1 MEIQNVEIINEE
13 IENEIDET
21 VETVE
26 VEEVEQEEQEQEA
39 QPEPVAQAPQQLFPV
54 SPAQK
59 RELLTREQQ
68 LGAQYSQFNAAGNLP
83 EWFAKMGHLHAMY
96 KGFAPYEPL
105 PGFVAMKVAAKEG
118 ELLKIVDFY
127 VDSQK
132 VDLRTFKNT
141 LEECFEMVHKPHAQ
155 KKPARGRPDYMKDR
169 PSLFRFKVWQVTQG
183 EISQF
188 LEANGSM
195 VEITDVYVW
204 KERELVGPQ
213 AETTLPMSKARK
225 AAIVN
230 AAPVIKDL
238 DAYLGDT
245 SEDEDI
251 S

>member
-1 MEIQNVEIINEE
+1 MEIQNTEMINA
-13 IENEIDET
+13 ENEISE
-21 VETVE
+21 EVE
-26 VEEVEQEEQEQEA
+26 VTEVEQEEQEQEA
-39 QPEPVAQAPQQLFPV
+39 QHVQAPQQLFPV

-83 EWFAKMGHLHAMY
+83 EWFAKMGHVHAMY

-105 PGFVAMKVAAKEG
+105 PGFVATKVVAKEG

-127 VDSQK
+127 VDSQE
-132 VDLRTFKNT
+132 VDLRTFKDT
-141 LEECFEMVHKPHAQ
+141 LEECFDLIHKPHAQ
-155 KKPARGRPDYMKDR
+155 RKPATGRPDYMKDR
-169 PSLFRFKVWQVTQG
+169 PSLYRFKVWQVTQG

-195 VEITDVYVW
+195 VKITDVYVW